1 MAIDIFFFILMLYA
15 IYKGYSRGFIVS
27 AVSLFAIIVG
37 LAAALKLSVIVANW
51 LRESTDISSQ
61 WLPFVSFIIVMI
73 GVIFLL
79 RLMANVLQKS
89 VEFLLMGWVNK
100 IGGMLFYAIIYT
112 MVFSVVLF
120 YANKMN
126 ILKQET
132 ISASK
137 CYPFVQPWGIKV
149 INGFG
154 KIIPIFKDLFTQLET
169 FFDGI
174 GKKGAA

>member
-1 MAIDIFFFILMLYA
+1 MPIDIIFFILMLSA
-15 IYKGYSRGFIVS
+15 IYKGYTRGFIVS
-27 AVSLFAIIVG
+27 VVSFFAVVIG
-37 LAAALKLSVIVANW
+37 LAAALKLSAIVANW
-51 LRESTDISSQ
+51 LRQSTYISSQ
-61 WLPFVSFIIVMI
+61 WLPFLSFIIVMI

-89 VEFLLMGWVNK
+89 VEFLLMGWANK

-120 YANKMN
+120 YADKMN
-126 ILKQET
+126 IVKQDT
-132 ISASK
+132 VSASK

-154 KIIPIFKDLFTQLET
+154 KIIPMFKDLFTQLET
-169 FFDGI
+169 FFDSI
-174 GKKGAA
+174 GKKATT